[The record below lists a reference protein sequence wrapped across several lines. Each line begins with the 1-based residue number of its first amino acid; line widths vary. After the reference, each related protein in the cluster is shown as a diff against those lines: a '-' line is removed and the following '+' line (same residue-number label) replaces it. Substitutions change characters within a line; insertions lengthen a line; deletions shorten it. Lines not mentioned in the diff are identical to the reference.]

1 MRAPPGAAVKVF
13 RVLTRGTVFV
23 CLMCS
28 CFAECV
34 VRACGRKPD
43 AASRAAILQRWS
55 RRILSCLR
63 VQISITGEI
72 PAHGLIVSNHVSY
85 LDILAFS
92 AVARCVFLAKSEIR
106 SWPFIGWIAGLTGT
120 VFIDRTRR
128 IQTHH
133 LQPQIRKQLESG
145 ISLVLFPE
153 GTSTDGRHILP
164 FRSSFFQAAVSAAI
178 PITATHLSYELAEGD
193 GDPVTDVAYWGDMTL
208 LPQFLKLL
216 TKNRVIAHVR
226 FSDHPRIF
234 SNRKEAAREMQQEV
248 TDLGNQT
255 HRILSAESDFLEQP
269 R

>member
-28 CFAECV
+28 CFAECLL
-34 VRACGRKPD
+34 RSCGRKPD
-43 AASRAAILQRWS
+43 GVSRAAILQRWS
-55 RRILSCLR
+55 LRILSCLR
-63 VQISITGEI
+63 VQISIAGEI
-72 PAHGLIVSNHVSY
+72 PGHGLIVSNHVSY

-92 AVARCVFLAKSEIR
+92 AAARCVFLAKSEIK

-145 ISLVLFPE
+145 IPLVLFPE

-164 FRSSFFQAAVSAAI
+164 FCSSFFQAAVSAAI
-178 PITATHLSYELAEGD
+178 PITAAHLSYELAEGD
-193 GDPVTDVAYWGDMTL
+193 GDPVTDIAYWGDMTL

-216 TKNRVIAHVR
+216 MKNRVTAKVR
-226 FSDHPRIF
+226 FSDHPKVF
-234 SNRKEAAREMQQEV
+234 FDRKQAAREMQQEV
-248 TDLGNQT
+248 TEMGNQA
-255 HRILSAESDFLEQP
+255 HRILSTELDFLEQP